1 MTECV
6 VPRIVI
12 GGVSSGAGKTVLSIG
27 LMQSFKRRGLSVA
40 PFKIGP
46 DFIDPMFH
54 RAVVGGP
61 SRNLDSFL
69 MNRQD
74 ILESFDRGCRG
85 GDIAVG
91 EGVMGL
97 FDSVDAT
104 SEVGS
109 TAEVAKSLRAPVILS
124 VNVAKT
130 ARSAAAVVQG
140 FRDFDSELN
149 LAGVVLNMVGSKRH
163 RDKVTEAVEQLTG
176 VEVVGALPKTKELHL
191 PERHLGLVPVHE
203 LKSDFQ
209 ALTSVVEEYV
219 DVERIIEIAGSA
231 EPLALAET
239 LRESSTPEK
248 TRVGVFLDDAF
259 RFYYADT
266 LSQLETGAN
275 LIFIDSLRNK
285 KLPAI
290 DSLYIGG
297 GFPEVYASKLE
308 KNKGFRNSVYDFCAT
323 GGRVYGECGGL
334 MYLGESISTDAG
346 EFEMTGFLPLET
358 VMQKRYVGMG
368 YVINQ
373 AACDSLLAGRGEV
386 IRGHVFHHSKARLTG
401 KADFAF
407 KTLRG
412 SGITEDRDGMIREN
426 VLASYMHVH
435 PLGCKGFIDGLI
447 NPPPDSEIKKQ
458 DQ

>member
-1 MTECV
+1 MTGRCF
-6 VPRIVI
+6 PRIVV

-27 LMQSFKRRGLSVA
+27 LMHGFKERGLSVA
-40 PFKIGP
+40 PFKVGP

-54 RAVVGGP
+54 RASTQRL

-74 ILESFDRGCRG
+74 ILESFARGCRSA
-85 GDIAVG
+85 DIAVV

-97 FDSVDAT
+97 FDSIDAT

-109 TAEVAKSLRAPVILS
+109 TAEVAKILSAPVILS

-130 ARSAAAVVQG
+130 ARSAAAVVRG

-149 LAGVVLNMVGSKRH
+149 LAGVVLNSVGSKRH
-163 RDKVTEAVEQLTG
+163 REKVTEAVEQLTG
-176 VEVVGALPKTKELHL
+176 VEVLGVLPKTDDLHL

-209 ALTSVVEEYV
+209 ALAGVVEENV
-219 DVERIIEIAGSA
+219 DVDRIIEIAGSA
-231 EPLALAET
+231 GPMDISESEPQACERTKA
-239 LRESSTPEK
+239 K
-248 TRVGVFLDDAF
+248 VGVVFDNAF
-259 RFYYADT
+259 RFYYAES
-266 LSQLETGAN
+266 LSRIEARAELVY
-275 LIFIDSLRNK
+275 IDALHDK
-285 KLPAI
+285 KLPRV

-297 GFPEVYASKLE
+297 GFPEVYASSLE
-308 KNKGFRNSVYDFCAT
+308 KNTGFRSSVYDFCAA

-358 VMQKRYVGMG
+358 EMQKRYVGMG

-373 AACDSLLAGRGEV
+373 AICNSLLAGKGDI
-386 IRGHVFHHSKARLTG
+386 IRGHVFHHSQARLTG

-412 SGITEDRDGMIREN
+412 RGIDGARDGVMKKN
-426 VLASYMHVH
+426 VLAGYMHVH
-435 PLGCKGFIDGLI
+435 PLSCPNILSALTENQEPGR
-447 NPPPDSEIKKQ
+447 
-458 DQ
+458 